1 MAHSIRQCIALTTK
15 LKLHEL
21 QDCTL
26 HTVAAVTPYVMS
38 LFILLLCCVHI
49 IIIITQV
56 HPDVSDA
63 EDAHDV
69 FIELSM
75 IYNVLR

>member
-1 MAHSIRQCIALTTK
+1 MVV
-15 LKLHEL
+15 LKPLLHL
-21 QDCTL
+21 LNL
-26 HTVAAVTPYVMS
+26 HLY
-38 LFILLLCCVHI
+38 ILLLCCVYI
-49 IIIITQV
+49 IYMAQV

>member
-1 MAHSIRQCIALTTK
+1 M
-15 LKLHEL
+15 
-21 QDCTL
+21 
-26 HTVAAVTPYVMS
+26 
-38 LFILLLCCVHI
+38 LLLCCVHI